1 MKRIISIATIT
12 IFAIAIISLV
22 IFMITNPSL
31 QQFKD
36 SAPSDRDIFDA
47 LYETDCDPYSKKA
60 LPMKNISVEIKH
72 RRSKNYI
79 LFSYY
84 ELEYFLK
91 SSSSSDRCNMRVWKS
106 SYLGVFNNFYYQ
118 PKNEYERTMNLNFH
132 RPYNPLAP
140 R

>member
-1 MKRIISIATIT
+1 
-12 IFAIAIISLV
+12 
-22 IFMITNPSL
+22 
-31 QQFKD
+31 
-36 SAPSDRDIFDA
+36 
-47 LYETDCDPYSKKA
+47 
-60 LPMKNISVEIKH
+60 MKNISVEIKH